1 MLIDDYQPGS
11 HEHERLT
18 DLMRIVPRGHSS
30 LLDAGA
36 RDGRMSELLAPFFKT
51 VTALD
56 LEKPDICTENVTA
69 VQGDVTHLD
78 FPDNSFDV
86 VLCTEVLE
94 HIPPESLRKAC
105 SEISRAAG
113 HCVVIGVPYD
123 QDLRVAKTTC
133 RSCGRVNPP
142 WGHVN
147 VFNEEMLKKLFDTL
161 AHTHTSFVGK
171 IPFRTNFLSAFLI
184 DLAGNPWGAYGEDQK
199 CLHCGETLLGPP
211 RRSFLQKVCSGLAVY
226 LDAAQSRFAPSRP
239 SWMHMIFTK
248 KEPDRPE

>member
-1 MLIDDYQPGS
+1 MPIDDYQPGS
-11 HEHERLT
+11 HEHERLS

-36 RDGRMSELLAPFFKT
+36 RDGRISVLLAPFFKT

-56 LEKPDICTENVTA
+56 LEKPDVCTENITA

-105 SEISRAAG
+105 GEIIRAAG
-113 HCVVIGVPYD
+113 HCVAIGVPYD

-133 RSCGRVNPP
+133 RSCGRTNSPH
-142 WGHVN
+142 GHQG
-147 VFNEEMLKKLFDTL
+147 VFDEDRLKGLCGMMNH
-161 AHTHTSFVGK
+161 AHTSFVGK
-171 IPFRTNFLSAFLI
+171 MKSRTSFLAAFLMN
-184 DLAGNPWGAYGEDQK
+184 LAGSPWGTYGEDRR
-199 CLHCGETLLGPP
+199 CLHCGGALLGPP
-211 RRSFLQKVCSGLAVY
+211 HRSFLQKVCSGLAVC
-226 LDAAQSRFAPSRP
+226 LDAAQSRFASPRP
-239 SWMHMIFTK
+239 GWMHMVFTK
-248 KEPDRPE
+248 KEPDRPR